1 MKTQRKK
8 DYEEDIWTVI
18 IQYEGNE
25 PTTVSFVDFA
35 SAVNYCI
42 DEIESGGRFT
52 EYADDEEEE
61 REYVRKELEE
71 QHFFDDGGTYYY
83 IEEASLYL

>member
-8 DYEEDIWTVI
+8 DYEDIFTVI

-25 PTTVSFVDFA
+25 PTTVSFIDFDA
-35 SAVNYCI
+35 AVAYCMQELE
-42 DEIESGGRFT
+42 DGGRFT

-61 REYVRKELEE
+61 REYARNELEN
-71 QHFFDDGGTYYY
+71 QRFFDDGGTYYY
-83 IEEASLYL
+83 IEEARLHL